1 MIFLL
6 VDIFWI
12 INCKFIQVDL
22 FKMPKT
28 AMQEGQWDKVRDRHT
43 YKTKYTGHYDE
54 KQIKTSEYKWKII
67 NSFPMH

>member
-1 MIFLL
+1 MLLIFLF

-28 AMQEGQWDKVRDRHT
+28 AMQEGKWDKVRDRHT
-43 YKTKYTGHYDE
+43 YKNKYTG
-54 KQIKTSEYKWKII
+54 TLWWKADQNFWI
-67 NSFPMH
+67 